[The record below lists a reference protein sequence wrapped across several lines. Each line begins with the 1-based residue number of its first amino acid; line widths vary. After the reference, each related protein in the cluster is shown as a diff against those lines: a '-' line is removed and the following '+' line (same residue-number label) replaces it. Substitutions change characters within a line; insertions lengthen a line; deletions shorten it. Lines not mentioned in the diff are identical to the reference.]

1 MEENKVRKQKR
12 FFYTIS
18 EKLAIIDYYNRFDSS
33 GVRLVSKNDIYKK
46 YNIYHKS
53 FNSLLKNEEEMRKC
67 HAPKTKKTIHKGK

>member
-46 YNIYHKS
+46 YNIDHKS
-53 FNSLLKNEEEMRKC
+53 FNSWLKNE
-67 HAPKTKKTIHKGK
+67 

>member
-46 YNIYHKS
+46 YNIDHKS
-53 FNSLLKNEEEMRKC
+53 FNS
-67 HAPKTKKTIHKGK
+67 